1 MTVLTSR
8 LDLPNTRKVFLVEQT
23 AGEQLNLW
31 TLSAGQTYTY
41 WCATTNHVDDVLEN
55 GASLAVQTSIANVES
70 NAGSYFWDQAAGRV
84 YVHGTADAIPSGK
97 TVQAVVSFTFSDTGR
112 VYEGRYYD
120 PRIKALPSFSMRVE
134 RTFGDPGQLG
144 SGTMVYENGDGFFD
158 YLSGLQWDAGRIVL
172 KMGIDDPYPPFAP
185 AAYAEFDTI
194 GTWIVKRWAKKDTE
208 FTVSFEEIKAGT
220 KVKIPIDHFTR
231 DEFPYMRE
239 EDVGKVKP
247 IAYGQIFDVAPV
259 CVHLGEK
266 RFRVAGHAI
275 QGFFG
280 IRMRSAVTG
289 YWVNTGFGTKDNSI
303 AEFTVPDWDMK
314 AEMAVDFFGKVNTD
328 GTLMDNPADVVR
340 DLLQTYLGVTD
351 AEIDDA

>member
-1 MTVLTSR
+1 
-8 LDLPNTRKVFLVEQT
+8 
-23 AGEQLNLW
+23 
-31 TLSAGQTYTY
+31 
-41 WCATTNHVDDVLEN
+41 
-55 GASLAVQTSIANVES
+55 
-70 NAGSYFWDQAAGRV
+70 
-84 YVHGTADAIPSGK
+84 
-97 TVQAVVSFTFSDTGR
+97 
-112 VYEGRYYD
+112 
-120 PRIKALPSFSMRVE
+120 
-134 RTFGDPGQLG
+134 
-144 SGTMVYENGDGFFD
+144 
-158 YLSGLQWDAGRIVL
+158 
-172 KMGIDDPYPPFAP
+172 
-185 AAYAEFDTI
+185 
-194 GTWIVKRWAKKDTE
+194 
-208 FTVSFEEIKAGT
+208 
-220 KVKIPIDHFTR
+220 
-231 DEFPYMRE
+231 MRE

-314 AEMAVDFFGKVNTD
+314 AEMAVDFFGKVNAD